1 MTSKCFSW
9 TCRVF
14 LFQRACQL
22 SVCSKA
28 SSISQVGQTAKK
40 NDELVEHKPKKT
52 TSGQL
57 NAFKLC
63 TYGHK
68 GVLTDIKLILGLP
81 VW

>member
-28 SSISQVGQTAKK
+28 SSISQVGQT
-40 NDELVEHKPKKT
+40 EHKPKKT